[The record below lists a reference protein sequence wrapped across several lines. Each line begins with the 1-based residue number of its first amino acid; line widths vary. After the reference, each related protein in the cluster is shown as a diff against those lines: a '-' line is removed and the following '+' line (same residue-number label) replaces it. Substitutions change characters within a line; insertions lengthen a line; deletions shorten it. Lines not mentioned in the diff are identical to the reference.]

1 MDPRHGEFL
10 LALEALTLSEAPR
23 SLDGIRRR
31 HPGSHWHQGE
41 REFLGQMI
49 VVEAAMNFE
58 RMSLLRMVVAELLL
72 VTPVTARVC

>member
-10 LALEALTLSEAPR
+10 LALEVLTLSEAPR

-41 REFLGQMI
+41 RVFLGPMI
-49 VVEAAMNFE
+49 VVEAAMNLE

>member
-1 MDPRHGEFL
+1 MDQRNGEFL
-10 LALEALTLSEAPR
+10 LALEALRLSEAPR

-41 REFLGQMI
+41 REFSGQMM

-72 VTPVTARVC
+72 VTRVTARVC